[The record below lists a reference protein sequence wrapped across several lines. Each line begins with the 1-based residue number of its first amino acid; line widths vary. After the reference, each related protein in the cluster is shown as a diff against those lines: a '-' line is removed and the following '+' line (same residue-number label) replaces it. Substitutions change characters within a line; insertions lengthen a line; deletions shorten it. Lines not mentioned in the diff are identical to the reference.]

1 MSAADPLRRAAE
13 NLAGWH
19 DASVRAVGRRAA
31 VTDGVWHGVGPVPP
45 IYFQAVTVAPPAPGQ
60 VDAVRAAVAG
70 PGRSVVCDT
79 WAGLDLRPAG
89 LSPDG
94 DTPWFERPAAP
105 PEPSE
110 RRSPPHGLE
119 VLPVR
124 DEAMLRRFEAT
135 SVAAF
140 GGDPGAHRP
149 LALHGP
155 GLLDEPGMHAWL
167 AVLDGRPAGSA
178 MAWLGAGVVGVY
190 AVAVLPRA
198 RRRGIGEALTWT
210 ATLVDPERPAVLQPS
225 RQAVPLYRRLGYREI
240 ARSRTWST

>member
-1 MSAADPLRRAAE
+1 VSGADPLGRAAG

-19 DASVRAVGRRAA
+19 DASVRAVGRRTA

-45 IYFQAVTVAPPAPGQ
+45 IYFQAITVEPPSPAQ
-60 VDAVRAAVAG
+60 VDAVRTAVEG

-79 WAGLDLRPAG
+79 WGGLDLRRAG
-89 LSPDG
+89 LAPEG
-94 DTPWFERPAAP
+94 DTPWFQRPPGPPAP
-105 PEPSE
+105 AE
-110 RRSPPHGLE
+110 RRSPPPGLE
-119 VLPVR
+119 VVPVR
-124 DEAMLRRFEAT
+124 DEATLRRFEAT

-155 GLLDEPGMHAWL
+155 GLLDEPGMTAWL
-167 AVLDGRPAGSA
+167 AVLGGRPVGSA
-178 MAWLGAGVVGVY
+178 MSWLGAGVVGVY

-210 ATLVDPERPAVLQPS
+210 ATLADPERPAVLQPS
-225 RQAVPLYRRLGYREI
+225 HQAMRLYRRLGYREI
-240 ARSRTWST
+240 GRSRTWST